1 MLGSNPQHLAAGRAP
16 KRSPNVVMMLTT
28 KISKILLPLPVSPG
42 TSGQKCLRGENH
54 WHGFQP
60 SNLQEL
66 GSIEGERHVVVAL
79 ESTNRRKYRNTPR
92 ELLDRTRRAWVAPA
106 RDGRY
111 VLGQLRS
118 RTAGVSLRSILDGI
132 VKHYLNDQEIEKSR
146 LFGGPGKSFLT
157 SQNAVFFGTLKID

>member
-1 MLGSNPQHLAAGRAP
+1 MFFL
-16 KRSPNVVMMLTT
+16 K
-28 KISKILLPLPVSPG
+28 
-42 TSGQKCLRGENH
+42 
-54 WHGFQP
+54 
-60 SNLQEL
+60 
-66 GSIEGERHVVVAL
+66 
-79 ESTNRRKYRNTPR
+79 
-92 ELLDRTRRAWVAPA
+92 LDRTRRAWVAPA

-118 RTAGVSLRSILDGI
+118 INRTAGVSLRSILDGI